1 MAISIVDLAGICVKN
16 SNYLQTRRRINHL
29 IDRYLSLEILVGNL
43 IALPVQ
49 FNHPHQRPWEPIHWG
64 EITLDQIVGVEP
76 EIFLSLVA
84 NATEIE
90 APIQDY
96 AAESMAY
103 LAEIHSEMAL
113 FIGGAP
119 ATETRKRTISVW
131 EKEERQHAPVF
142 KKIYQKLVGEYPT
155 ITPNTV
161 TGYQSS
167 GDRLTDLHHHL
178 HSRISTE
185 WSATSIYLWLMAHAT
200 GELQKAI
207 AQPLQDEVNH
217 LAKFWGFSC
226 WAFGDSYFNQVK
238 FSTKNLV
245 KLARY
250 HSAERTDA
258 DHLLESI
265 TSFEELPHV
274 IELGFTFMRV
284 MVRMGTFNQELS
296 PSFLSY
302 LFQKSEAIAHD

>member
-1 MAISIVDLAGICVKN
+1 MTISVVDLAGICVKN
-16 SNYLQTRRRINHL
+16 PNYLHIRRRINYL

-43 IALPVQ
+43 IDLPVQ
-49 FNHPHQRPWEPIHWG
+49 FMQPYQRPWEPVRWG
-64 EITLDQIVGVEP
+64 EITPDQIIGVEP

-103 LAEIHSEMAL
+103 LAEIHPEMAL

-119 ATETRKRTISVW
+119 ATETRKRTVSVW
-131 EKEERQHAPVF
+131 EKEERQHAPLF
-142 KKIYQKLVGEYPT
+142 KKIHQKLAGEYPM

-167 GDRLTDLHHHL
+167 GDRLTDLRRHL
-178 HSRISTE
+178 HGRISTE

-207 AQPLQDEVNH
+207 AQPLQDEINH
-217 LAKFWGFSC
+217 LAKFWGFSR
-226 WAFGDSYFNQVK
+226 WAFGNSYFNQVK
-238 FSTKNLV
+238 FSTQNLV
-245 KLARY
+245 TLARH
-250 HSAERTDA
+250 HSAERTNIDN
-258 DHLLESI
+258 LLGQV
-265 TSFEELPHV
+265 TSFEELPHI
-274 IELGFTFMRV
+274 IELGFTFMRI
-284 MVRMGTFNQELS
+284 MVHMGTLNHELS

-302 LFQKSEAIAHD
+302 LFQKSEAIAA